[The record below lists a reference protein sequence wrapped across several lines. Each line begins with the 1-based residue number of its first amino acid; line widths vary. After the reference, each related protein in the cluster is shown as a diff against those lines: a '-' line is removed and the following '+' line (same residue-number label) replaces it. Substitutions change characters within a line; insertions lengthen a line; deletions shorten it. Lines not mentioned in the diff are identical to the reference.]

1 MLMEV
6 STKLISVSEPRYY
19 HDCQHIGAVWENYT
33 NLTGNFDDMAFMLAC
48 VYHDIVYNPLA
59 PKRENEFRSSIFFSI
74 SAMNNGISASLIED
88 ASMMILSTSDHWSAT
103 RERDILFCDMDLA
116 GLAGSWEEFC
126 ENTDLLRLEYSD
138 MEPEVFEAGR
148 LNFLDSVLKKDL
160 IFRSTQ
166 TPLSWEFKARENIS
180 RMLEKGR

>member
-6 STKLISVSEPRYY
+6 STKLTGNYKQRRY
-19 HDCQHIGAVWENYT
+19 HDCRHIGAVWENYT
-33 NLTGNFDDMAFMLAC
+33 NLTGKFDDMAFMLAC
-48 VYHDIVYNPLA
+48 AYHDVIYNPLA

-74 SAMNNGISASLIED
+74 SAMNSGISEDIIED
-88 ASMMILSTSDHWSAT
+88 AAMMILATSDHWSTT

-126 ENTDLLRLEYSD
+126 ESTDLLRLEYSD
-138 MEPEVFEAGR
+138 MEPEIFETGR
-148 LNFLDSVLKKDL
+148 LNFLKSVLERDL